1 MIMPRR
7 SMDTDLR
14 TVTVVIP
21 VRNGVRFLGR
31 CLDAL
36 YAQQQAA
43 PELSICIVA
52 VDNASIDGSADFVAR
67 RYPAV
72 QMIRNTV
79 NRGFAGGC
87 NQGLAAHAADVAI
100 LLNQDTCVYAGWLR
114 ALVRAFDDPAVGV
127 VGCKS
132 YYPGGK
138 QLQHAGAYIQRPRL
152 IGIHYGHHEV
162 DQGQGDESRAVEWV
176 TGASFAIRRAVLER
190 VGLLDEGFWPGY
202 FEDMDY
208 CLRTQ
213 AAGYQVWYCAEAML
227 EHQETSSGIDNE
239 VIQRFYQ
246 RGRLRLSLKHLAPDQ
261 WLHEFLPAER
271 QHGMPA
277 NQSAILATM
286 AAVPELLKTHW
297 HASEKQVQAV
307 LCGLREL
314 GNITSIQGAEGY
326 SPVPTAGPIGGA
338 LRRLWYNVTAR
349 RTHQLL
355 QAEQAAANRQH
366 LQHLVAL
373 QRQIDELELANSA
386 LRQQLA
392 AQAEQ
397 VDKKL
402 GDR

>member
-1 MIMPRR
+1 M
-7 SMDTDLR
+7 SDLR
-14 TVTVVIP
+14 TITVVIP

-36 YAQQQAA
+36 YAQQHAA
-43 PELSICIVA
+43 PELSLCIVA
-52 VDNASIDGSADFVAR
+52 VDNASIDGSADFVVR
-67 RYPAV
+67 RYPGV
-72 QMIRNTV
+72 QLIRNSE

-87 NQGLAAHAADVAI
+87 NQGLAGHPADVAI

-132 YYPGGK
+132 FYPGGK
-138 QLQHAGAYIQRPRL
+138 RLQHAGAYIQRPRL
-152 IGIHYGHHEV
+152 IGIHYGHREI
-162 DQGQGDESRAVEWV
+162 DGGQGDESRAVEWV
-176 TGASFAIRRAVLER
+176 TGASFAIRRAVIER

-227 EHQETSSGIDNE
+227 EHQETSSGIAQE
-239 VIQRFYQ
+239 VIERFYQ
-246 RGRLRLSLKHLAPDQ
+246 RGRLRLSLKHLSPDQ

-271 QHGMPA
+271 RHGMPA
-277 NQSAILATM
+277 NQSAILAAM
-286 AAVPELLKTHW
+286 AAAPDLLKTHW
-297 HASEKQVQAV
+297 QASEQQVQAV
-307 LCGLREL
+307 LGGLRQL
-314 GNITSIQGAEGY
+314 GNFASRQGAEGF
-326 SPVPTAGPIGGA
+326 SPAPTAVPSGGA

-349 RTHQLL
+349 RAVQLL
-355 QAEQAAANRQH
+355 QAEQEAANRHH

-392 AQAEQ
+392 AKRAEQ
-397 VDKKL
+397 VERRV